1 VAASGPLKLLPG
13 CRYSVD
19 FAISVVS
26 AKFLN
31 HMPYERQRV
40 DMQRLGLNVPV
51 MTMYRLSEQLAL
63 HMEGIAEEIRLDI
76 FTAKMLAVHLDET
89 RWPILS
95 NHDDDGQMW
104 ILSNQAGS
112 YYRFEPTRAGGI
124 ADELIKGFS
133 GAVLTDKYS
142 GYLHFR
148 KELGLTW
155 GLCWAHARR
164 EFFDLLKDYPEEVTR
179 IVTLIDDL
187 FDIERE
193 AKTWE
198 ELALLRADK
207 SAKKVEE
214 IKSFLFEIRA
224 NFFDRDDFCKAVNY
238 VLSGWK
244 EFTAFL
250 TDLRLPLSNNA
261 AERALRHAVLG
272 RKNFNGSK
280 TINGAD
286 TAATLYTVIE
296 SCKKAGLD
304 PVRYMKYVITENQ
317 ADRKPLTPLKFAQK
331 NHALAV

>member
-1 VAASGPLKLLPG
+1 
-13 CRYSVD
+13 
-19 FAISVVS
+19 
-26 AKFLN
+26 
-31 HMPYERQRV
+31 
-40 DMQRLGLNVPV
+40 
-51 MTMYRLSEQLAL
+51 
-63 HMEGIAEEIRLDI
+63 MENITAEIRNDI
-76 FTAKMLAVHLDET
+76 FAAKKLAAHLDET

-112 YYRFEPTRAGGI
+112 YYHFEPTRSGNI
-124 ADELIKGFS
+124 ADELLKGFS

-148 KELGLTW
+148 EDKCLTW
-155 GLCWAHARR
+155 GLCWSHARR
-164 EFFDLLKDYPEEVTR
+164 EFFDLLEAYPEEVTR

-187 FDIERE
+187 FDFERE
-193 AKTWE
+193 AVTWE
-198 ELALLRADK
+198 DLARIRAQK
-207 SAKKVEE
+207 SAKKLEE
-214 IKSFLFEIRA
+214 IKAVLHEIQA
-224 NFFDRDDFCKAVNY
+224 NFFNRDDFCKAANY

-244 EFTAFL
+244 EFTAFA

-296 SCKKAGLD
+296 SCKKAELD
-304 PVRYMKYVITENQ
+304 PNDYMRYVIQENQ
-317 ADRKPLTPLKFAQK
+317 AGRKPLTPLKFAQK
-331 NHALAV
+331 NRGLAA